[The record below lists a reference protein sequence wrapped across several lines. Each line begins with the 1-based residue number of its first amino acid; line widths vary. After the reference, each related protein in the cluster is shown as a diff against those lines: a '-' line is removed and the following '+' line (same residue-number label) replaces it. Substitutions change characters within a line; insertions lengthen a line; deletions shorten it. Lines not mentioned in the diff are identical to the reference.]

1 MPEAAALPAEIIH
14 HAAALFREKGYD
26 ETTLNDVALAA
37 DITLAALEQMVPHKL
52 LLALAVYRQMTVRLV
67 DVSSTIPA
75 GTLAERYGHLL
86 DVRLVQYQH
95 DQDAVGVLF
104 ASLMRRNS
112 PLQPTDLSA
121 GKKDPLYQVFERV
134 VQDATDAPSSAQDS
148 DDLKMLL
155 YSFHFVVTIFWLY
168 DRTPNQQ
175 ATTLLI
181 DFLRDVFKFIRPMMI
196 MPLFGKAMVKL
207 AQIMMLV
214 FGGARLVSP

>member
-1 MPEAAALPAEIIH
+1 
-14 HAAALFREKGYD
+14 
-26 ETTLNDVALAA
+26 
-37 DITLAALEQMVPHKL
+37 
-52 LLALAVYRQMTVRLV
+52 
-67 DVSSTIPA
+67 
-75 GTLAERYGHLL
+75 
-86 DVRLVQYQH
+86 
-95 DQDAVGVLF
+95 
-104 ASLMRRNS
+104 
-112 PLQPTDLSA
+112 
-121 GKKDPLYQVFERV
+121 
-134 VQDATDAPSSAQDS
+134 
-148 DDLKMLL
+148 MLL